1 MSWYFKDCL
10 NFAIELKDW
19 QNIERFYLWFKVL
32 QFKKIVLQLNLIK
45 LKLVNSRI
53 FVSFIIF
60 SDTNLFIKG
69 FQILWYKHLNK
80 KMSCLYITCNVKI
93 YNYSFINN
101 IKVIERGKI
110 VNFMNFMVH
119 LFGFRVCKFNQKIA
133 FFYQKKLE
141 ITKS

>member
-1 MSWYFKDCL
+1 M
-10 NFAIELKDW
+10 
-19 QNIERFYLWFKVL
+19 

-101 IKVIERGKI
+101 IKVIEREKI

-133 FFYQKKLE
+133 FFYQKKTWNYQ
-141 ITKS
+141 ITLNLYSVFFIIVLSILLYSIGYL